1 MAEKLVLLLLLVAN
15 ATSRPQ
21 EVEIQDDQEKFINY
35 PKPKP
40 SIGFSAHFAKMSCY
54 CAKLPIRSYTVQ
66 HLQYDNVFYW
76 RRRKTLV
83 SRIHAAKIHS
93 ATGQETV
100 KRYISTKMARLLKY
114 FWTSLIHSLTCAY
127 CLSNKNFTQCVYHHQ
142 KSHLTH
148 FQQWRNNRLRMRF
161 WLRHPWVNA
170 VIAVMKMIINL
181 VNQERR
187 RLLLYFPGEAIPLTA
202 VFFLRHQYRQKEE
215 SQPLELW

>member
-1 MAEKLVLLLLLVAN
+1 
-15 ATSRPQ
+15 
-21 EVEIQDDQEKFINY
+21 
-35 PKPKP
+35 
-40 SIGFSAHFAKMSCY
+40 MSCY

-83 SRIHAAKIHS
+83 SRIHVAKIHS

-100 KRYISTKMARLLKY
+100 KRYISTKMARVLKY

-127 CLSNKNFTQCVYHHQ
+127 CLSNKNFTQYVYHHQ

-202 VFFLRHQYRQKEE
+202 VFFLRHQ
-215 SQPLELW
+215 

>member
-1 MAEKLVLLLLLVAN
+1 M
-15 ATSRPQ
+15 
-21 EVEIQDDQEKFINY
+21 
-35 PKPKP
+35 
-40 SIGFSAHFAKMSCY
+40 
-54 CAKLPIRSYTVQ
+54 
-66 HLQYDNVFYW
+66 
-76 RRRKTLV
+76 

-215 SQPLELW
+215 SQLLEHWWVSELSRTLDHWGYWSHHWGWIWSLAIVKHFEHNQDDRWCSNGT